1 MPSKKKAN
9 TQVHATKPQ
18 PLPFAKHAPAQHQPL
33 PNSGPATSST
43 PSLNSQSV
51 ASRADADLR
60 TGDTT
65 ESAGEPAPTPAVN
78 RKKQK
83 RREKE
88 AAKRAAEQG
97 NAEPQLSNGHVA
109 AEPRPNGQV
118 PLVKQ
123 GRGPAKGFFAE
134 ETDYPEPPD
143 PGFPDIG
150 SPEEAFYSGDE
161 DPNYGEGADAMPD
174 SSWLNTSKRKKTK
187 TTNETLSRTST
198 MLSRSNIPPLSSAAM
213 RASQRLSSDHIWN
226 TSTQAER
233 ENIKQ
238 FWLELGEEDRRSLV
252 KVEKEAVLRKM
263 KEQQKHSCSCSVC
276 GRKRT
281 AIEEEL
287 EVLYDAYYEELEQ
300 FANHNTDL
308 ANAPH
313 LMAPPRNPYTRAAHP
328 MAGSY
333 PSRSR
338 IDEIDEDEEDLED
351 DEEDYDDEDDDGY
364 SDDEGELDDHGL
376 PPGPPDFFQFGNSLT
391 VKDGILTVADDLLK
405 NDGKHFID
413 MMEQLAERRMQREED
428 IRYPS
433 SSYAHR
439 DIHQGHNH
447 PPIDDDDD
455 YDDEEDDEDYDSQE
469 EDDYEGDDMDS
480 MTEEQ
485 RMEEGRRM
493 FQIFAARMFEQRV
506 LTAYREKVAAER
518 QRKLL
523 EELDEESRLDTQ
535 REAKKA
541 REAAKKKEKKKLQK
555 QAKDEEKAKKDAEKA
570 AQEAAVREAEERK
583 IEEQRQRRE
592 EQRKKREAEK
602 KAAEEDRLRK
612 EAEKHRKQ
620 QEARDRQ
627 LEQERKAREAKE
639 RERQK
644 REDAKKKEREER
656 EAKEKDAKEQ
666 KVKGEHERKAQ
677 EEHSR
682 KQKETT
688 QRTEKEPRDRAA
700 HQQPAK
706 QQPVALPPGL
716 QPPSRGS
723 SLHSPQVA
731 IATPAVPPKIPTP
744 VRNRQPSQPGPVS
757 HASSPRSQKA
767 STDISRSSASPATSA
782 VPQTPA
788 PGQPA
793 KIQGQPPPLHHPQP
807 SAPRSP
813 LNNHGRSQYPFHMN
827 GMQGLGVTGPP
838 MGPPGMM
845 PNMMPP
851 MMYQAPPMINQQRFA
866 QNGLQYPPG
875 FPRPFQPGQQMPF
888 VPQPP
893 TQAPQIAN
901 QPPAPPKPQVHSRQP
916 SNEHAPI
923 GRPTGLGPIARPSS
937 TTPDKQKPQ
946 RKTPDAEVEQLTTQL
961 GSKALLDD
969 SDAPFDNAEPRGH
982 LPPLGPPGST
992 RLPFASSFQEHKQE
1006 PFGMGGPNWGGFN
1019 PGMTPSP
1026 NWGPPGVQ
1034 RPSPGWG
1041 QPPFGAIG
1049 SAPQAMSRPHLPR
1062 PIAVRLMLVQACRQ
1076 LSQIPGASA
1085 DGHHPVQAVLRQ
1097 LEGLKAPGEPSVS
1110 MDEMLGICDTEGS
1123 PQNGGGSFEVVMDKA
1138 RGQVV
1143 KFIEDAPSQLPRGS
1157 VGEIGSPI
1165 LGHSQHIQHT
1175 SPLGGIVGQP
1185 LSQSAGQSSNFG
1197 PPGRSF

>member
-9 TQVHATKPQ
+9 TQVHPAIPQ
-18 PLPFAKHAPAQHQPL
+18 PLPLKKTASTQPL

-43 PSLNSQSV
+43 PSLNSQT
-51 ASRADADLR
+51 AATKTDADLR

-65 ESAGEPAPTPAVN
+65 ESAGEPAPIPAVN

-88 AAKRAAEQG
+88 AAKRAAEQDK
-97 NAEPQLSNGHVA
+97 PVKSLPNGHVTA
-109 AEPRPNGQV
+109 GAKPNGQL
-118 PLVKQ
+118 PPVKQ
-123 GRGPAKGFFAE
+123 GRGPVKGYFTE
-134 ETDYPEPPD
+134 EPDYQDPADPAYPE
-143 PGFPDIG
+143 IE

-161 DPNYGEGADAMPD
+161 DPNGVEGAEAVRD
-174 SSWLNTSKRKKTK
+174 SSWLNTSKRKKSK

-238 FWLELGEEDRRSLV
+238 FWLELGEDERRSLV

-308 ANAPH
+308 SQAPH
-313 LMAPPRNPYTRAAHP
+313 LLPPRTTYNRAHP

-338 IDEIDEDEEDLED
+338 INEIDEDEEDLED
-351 DEEDYDDEDDDGY
+351 DDDEEEYDDEDDEGY
-364 SDDEGELDDHGL
+364 SDDDGELDDHGL

-413 MMEQLAERRMQREED
+413 MMEQLAERRLQREEE

-433 SSYAHR
+433 SAFAHR
-439 DIHQGHNH
+439 NLHQGHNH

-455 YDDEEDDEDYDSQE
+455 YDDEEDDEEYDSQD

-518 QRKLL
+518 QKKLL
-523 EELDEESRLDTQ
+523 EELDEETRLDTQ

-541 REAAKKKEKKKLQK
+541 REAAKKKEKKRLQK
-555 QAKDEEKAKKDAEKA
+555 QVKDEEKAKKDAEKA
-570 AQEAAVREAEERK
+570 AQEAAARAAEEKRL
-583 IEEQRQRRE
+583 EEQRLRRE

-602 KAAEEDRLRK
+602 KAAEEERLRK

-620 QEARDRQ
+620 QEARERQ
-627 LEQERKAREAKE
+627 IEQERKAREAKE

-644 REDAKKKEREER
+644 REEAKKKEREER
-656 EAKEKDAKEQ
+656 EAKEKEARDRKAKEELE
-666 KVKGEHERKAQ
+666 KKAQ
-677 EEHSR
+677 DEHVR
-682 KQKETT
+682 KQKEAVLKS
-688 QRTEKEPRDRAA
+688 EKEARDRAP
-700 HQQPAK
+700 QPQPPK
-706 QQPVALPPGL
+706 HQPVALPPGL
-716 QPPSRGS
+716 QPPSRGP
-723 SLHSPQVA
+723 SLHSPHVA
-731 IATPAVPPKIPTP
+731 IATPAIPPKVPTP

-757 HASSPRSQKA
+757 HGSSPRSQKA
-767 STDISRSSASPATSA
+767 STDISRSSVSPATA
-782 VPQTPA
+782 VMPQTPA
-788 PGQPA
+788 QGQPV
-793 KIQGQPPPLHHPQP
+793 KTHGQPPPLHHPQP

-813 LNNHGRSQYPFHMN
+813 LNNHGRGQYPFHMN
-827 GMQGLGVTGPP
+827 GLPGLGVSGPP

-845 PNMMPP
+845 PTMMPP
-851 MMYQAPPMINQQRFA
+851 MMYQPPPMINQQRFA

-888 VPQPP
+888 VPQPQG
-893 TQAPQIAN
+893 QAPPMVN
-901 QPPAPPKPQVHSRQP
+901 QQPVPPNPQMHSRQP
-916 SNEHAPI
+916 SNEHALT
-923 GRPTGLGPIARPSS
+923 GRPGGLGPIARPSS
-937 TTPDKQKPQ
+937 TTPDKQRPVG
-946 RKTPDAEVEQLTTQL
+946 KTPDAEVEQLTTQL

-969 SDAPFDNAEPRGH
+969 SDAPFDTADPRAN
-982 LPPLGPPGST
+982 LPPVGPPGSA
-992 RLPFASSFQEHKQE
+992 RLPFVNSFPEHKQE
-1006 PFGMGGPNWGGFN
+1006 PFGMAGPGWGGFN
-1019 PGMTPSP
+1019 PAMTPSP

-1049 SAPQAMSRPHLPR
+1049 GPQPISRSHLPR

-1076 LSQIPGASA
+1076 LSQSPAANPEGY
-1085 DGHHPVQAVLRQ
+1085 HPVQAVLRQ
-1097 LEGLKAPGEPSVS
+1097 LETLKVPGEASVS
-1110 MDEMLGICDTEGS
+1110 MDEMLGICDTEGNS
-1123 PQNGGGSFEVVMDKA
+1123 QNGGGSFEVITDKS

-1143 KFIEDAPSQLPRGS
+1143 KFVEDTPSQPPRGS

-1165 LGHSQHIQHT
+1165 LGHSQHIHHT

-1185 LSQSAGQSSNFG
+1185 VGPVGQASSFG
-1197 PPGRSF
+1197 PPGRNF